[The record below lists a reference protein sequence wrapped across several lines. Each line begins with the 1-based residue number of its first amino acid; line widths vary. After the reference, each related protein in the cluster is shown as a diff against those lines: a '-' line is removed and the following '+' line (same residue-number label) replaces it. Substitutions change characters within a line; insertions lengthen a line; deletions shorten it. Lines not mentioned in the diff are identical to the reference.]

1 MAITLTKSTYTA
13 DSKYVTEE
21 VTIAEG
27 ATLKTWTGSVQ
38 VMSDV
43 WETTTFATYWDD
55 QLGRLNTVEWVKY
68 AEVDATPEVLV
79 KVKTYLYQ
87 AELQKAVTVAKTE
100 AATIGKGS
108 VVKVTKGRTAK
119 GTVGKVAVMI
129 QRPYQMGWKS
139 SMATKLGIATSDEK
153 VKVAAS
159 NGKVYENYKD
169 VTWAWAM
176 NCELVEVPEINMT
189 EAQERARNAAE
200 WKFKETYKAA

>member
-13 DSKYVTEE
+13 ESKYVTED
-21 VTIAEG
+21 VTIGEG
-27 ATLKTWTGSVQ
+27 ATLKFWQGSIR
-38 VMSDV
+38 VMSDI
-43 WETTTFATYWDD
+43 WETTTYATYWDA
-55 QLGRLNTVEWVKY
+55 QLGCVRTVEWVK
-68 AEVDATPEVLV
+68 AATVDATPEVLA
-79 KVKTYLYQ
+79 KVKDYLYQ
-87 AELQKAVTVAKTE
+87 VELQSAVAKAQAE
-100 AATIGKGS
+100 AATITKGS
-108 VVKVTKGRTAK
+108 VVKVTKGRQGK

-129 QRPYQMGWKS
+129 QRPYQMGWQS

-153 VKVAAS
+153 VKVAGS

-176 NCELVEVPEINMT
+176 NCELVEVAAVDMK

>member
-21 VTIAEG
+21 VTVGVG
-27 ATLKTWTGSVQ
+27 ATLKVWQGSIQ

-43 WETTTFATYWDD
+43 WETTTYATYWDEA
-55 QLGRLNTVEWVKY
+55 LGRLQTVEWVKTGT
-68 AEVDATPEVLV
+68 VDATPEVLE
-79 KVKTYLYQ
+79 KVKSFLYQ
-87 AELQKAVTVAKTE
+87 TELQTAVAKAERE
-100 AATIGKGS
+100 ALTITKGS
-108 VVKVTKGRTAK
+108 VVKVTKGRNAK

-129 QRPYQMGWKS
+129 ERPYQMGWKS

-153 VKVAAS
+153 VKVAAA

-176 NCELVEVPEINMT
+176 NCELVEVPSINMQ
-189 EAQERARNAAE
+189 EAQERAENGAA
-200 WKFKETYKAA
+200 WKFKDLYRAA